1 MLCAVVGCSLIVIG
15 IRWKGFVNY
24 LICRKCGFNLTGI
37 DDQMVC
43 PECGSD
49 LRTGNAVC
57 ARSRR
62 LATRSTG
69 FACLVVLIVIV
80 ISQLNW
86 SYLGSNQFI
95 LDIKPDWMLEH
106 DLQRKNSQDIE
117 AALNEL
123 IARVE
128 SRSINQQRLD
138 RLIDVGLER
147 LGDPEASSHDQQV
160 WMRLIQSAHKV
171 GMCKPEKYARY
182 VSRTAHLVVFGPPSP
197 ATIDEA
203 THAFPFSS
211 LRITAHLPETD
222 HGNTSDVR
230 IRVVRVWL
238 SDDASDMVLENSEK
252 ALPVISGMYSR
263 EYDQLFSSKIVFQSR
278 LLGIGQYTVH
288 VEAEVVAADTNTHD
302 VDLIRGSAT
311 FRILQFG
318 TEFIR

>member
-1 MLCAVVGCSLIVIG
+1 MAGTEYLALRVVGCSLIVIG

-106 DLQRKNSQDIE
+106 DLQR
-117 AALNEL
+117 
-123 IARVE
+123 
-128 SRSINQQRLD
+128 
-138 RLIDVGLER
+138 
-147 LGDPEASSHDQQV
+147 
-160 WMRLIQSAHKV
+160 
-171 GMCKPEKYARY
+171 
-182 VSRTAHLVVFGPPSP
+182 RT
-197 ATIDEA
+197 
-203 THAFPFSS
+203 
-211 LRITAHLPETD
+211 LRI
-222 HGNTSDVR
+222 
-230 IRVVRVWL
+230 
-238 SDDASDMVLENSEK
+238 
-252 ALPVISGMYSR
+252 
-263 EYDQLFSSKIVFQSR
+263 
-278 LLGIGQYTVH
+278 
-288 VEAEVVAADTNTHD
+288 
-302 VDLIRGSAT
+302 
-311 FRILQFG
+311 
-318 TEFIR
+318 